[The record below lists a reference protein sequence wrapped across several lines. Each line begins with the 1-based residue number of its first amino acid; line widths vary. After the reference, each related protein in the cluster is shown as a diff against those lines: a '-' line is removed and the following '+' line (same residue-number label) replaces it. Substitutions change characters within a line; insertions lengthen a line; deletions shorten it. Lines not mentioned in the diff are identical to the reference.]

1 MKRFQL
7 RLSSVLWLV
16 AVAVAFL
23 VGIRYGEYR
32 AEARR
37 PTIVGVL
44 PQDTSVTIMPA
55 CGP

>member
-7 RLSSVLWLV
+7 KLSSLFWLV

-37 PTIVGVL
+37 PTIIGVL
-44 PQDTSVTIMPA
+44 PEDTSVTIMPVS
-55 CGP
+55 GP

>member
-55 CGP
+55 SGP